1 MPNLKPIEELAAL
14 INQVCGLSE
23 NWAKTCV
30 YYCMATHELKLIDW
44 MPALQLLAPP
54 GSGKTQLMKVLMRLA
69 YRVYLITCYDRMTS
83 ATLRNMLEKA
93 KNRTAIIE
101 EADLYPNRTELE
113 RYLINRA
120 STATS
125 ALPITHQE
133 KDSTGTTQWVTNRIF
148 IPGATII
155 HDRHGLDDM
164 AAERRAIT
172 VNIRKQKG
180 KIFLK
185 PSETQLKKL
194 SLPKFGLG
202 LLPDIF
208 NAPETTGSGLDT
220 WEPLIRVA
228 SSQNDDDWIGWVWG
242 QVCEFNDRIADGQQY
257 ELELTA
263 FKAVIRCFMD
273 NAGMLLVKEPQPLK
287 DITNIVK
294 EEFPWVRP
302 KTIGTTLRK
311 LGFREFRP
319 IGGITKLITTIEEIK
334 KIAADIGYKDDFL
347 A

>member
-1 MPNLKPIEELAAL
+1 MSVEELAEL
-14 INQVCGLSE
+14 TNKVCGLSI
-23 NWAKTCV
+23 NWGKSSI
-30 YYCMATHELKLIDW
+30 YYCMATHKLQSIDW

-54 GSGKTQLMKVLMRLA
+54 GSGKTELIKVLVRLA
-69 YRVYLITCYDRMTS
+69 YRPYPITCYDRMTS
-83 ATLRNMLEKA
+83 VTLRNVLKKA
-93 KNRTAIIE
+93 RDRTAIIE

-125 ALPITHQE
+125 ALPVTHQ
-133 KDSTGTTQWVTNRIF
+133 KADSQGAIQWVTNKLH

-164 AAERRAIT
+164 AAERRVIT

-180 KIFLK
+180 RGFLK
-185 PSETQLKKL
+185 PNGALLKSV
-194 SLPKFGLG
+194 SLPNFGYG
-202 LLPDIF
+202 TIPSIS

-228 SSQNDDDWIGWVWG
+228 SSLQDDHWLGWVWD
-242 QVCEFNDRIADGQQY
+242 QVAEFNDRIADGQQY

-263 FKAVIRCFMD
+263 FKAVIRCFID
-273 NAGMLLVKEPQPLK
+273 NAGMLLTKDPQPLK
-287 DITNIVK
+287 DITAIVK
-294 EEFPWVRP
+294 EEFPWVKE
-302 KTIGTTLRK
+302 KTIGTVLRK
-311 LGFREFRP
+311 LGLRNFRN
-319 IGGITKLITTIEEIK
+319 IGGKTKLITTTDELK
-334 KIAADIGYKDDFL
+334 KIAADVGYNDDLL

>member
-1 MPNLKPIEELAAL
+1 MKQNPVEQLVEL
-14 INQVCGLSE
+14 INNVCGLNE
-23 NWAKTCV
+23 NWAKVCI
-30 YYCMATHELKLIDW
+30 YYCMASHELKLIDW

-54 GSGKTQLMKVLMRLA
+54 GSGKSQLIKVLTRLA
-69 YRVYLITCYDRMTS
+69 FQPYAITCFDRMTS
-83 ATLRNMLEKA
+83 VTLRNMLEKA
-93 KNRTAIIE
+93 KNKTAIIE
-101 EADLYPNRTELE
+101 EGDLYPNRTELE

-133 KDSTGTTQWVTNRIF
+133 KDNTGTTQWVTKRLF

-180 KIFLK
+180 KKFLK
-185 PSETQLKKL
+185 PSKAELKKL

-228 SSQNDDDWIGWVWG
+228 SSQEDDVWLSWVWG
-242 QVCEFNDRIADGQQY
+242 EVVEFNDRIADGQQY

-273 NAGMLLVKEPQPLK
+273 NAGMLLVKDPQPLK
-287 DITNIVK
+287 DITAIVR
-294 EEFPWVRP
+294 EEFAWVKP
-302 KTIGTTLRK
+302 KTVGTVLRK
-311 LGFREFRP
+311 LGFREFRN
-319 IGGITKLITTIEEIK
+319 IGGTTKLTTTLEQLK
-334 KIAADIGYKDDFL
+334 KISEDVGYTDDL
-347 A
+347 LP